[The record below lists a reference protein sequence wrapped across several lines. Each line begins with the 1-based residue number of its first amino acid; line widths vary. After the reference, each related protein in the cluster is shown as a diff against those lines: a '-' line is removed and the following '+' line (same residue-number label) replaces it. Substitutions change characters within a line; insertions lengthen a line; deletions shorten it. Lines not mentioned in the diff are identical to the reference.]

1 MKRMPPEQRRAELIA
16 AAVRVIAR
24 DGVTAASTRAIV
36 AEADMPLGAFHFIF
50 TSRDE
55 LLQAVIH
62 SVTDGERIAARIS
75 ISGGPGGLDIESTL
89 RAGLNSYLDLL
100 ESDPNREL
108 ALLELAIY
116 AFRLDPEGLM
126 RDQYT
131 TYYAAVTELLRYA
144 AELMSVTWIVP
155 VEELARHLVASV
167 DGLTTTWLADRD
179 TAAARRT
186 AQFIAKALAS
196 YAITSPTQP
205 EPSPVSVEPA
215 L

>member
-55 LLQAVIH
+55 LLQAVIQ

-100 ESDPNREL
+100 E
-108 ALLELAIY
+108 
-116 AFRLDPEGLM
+116 
-126 RDQYT
+126 
-131 TYYAAVTELLRYA
+131 
-144 AELMSVTWIVP
+144 
-155 VEELARHLVASV
+155 
-167 DGLTTTWLADRD
+167 
-179 TAAARRT
+179 
-186 AQFIAKALAS
+186 
-196 YAITSPTQP
+196 
-205 EPSPVSVEPA
+205 
-215 L
+215 